1 MGPGTRAA
9 RAGILIALA
18 MLLTVTSTSLMV
30 NAQDVMEAEGPGIE
44 WTLPETHMLYLKGT
58 EEQPFLD
65 RNWTTNTGQPLG
77 RAEFTKTS
85 SALNP
90 NLIDL
95 SLIHI

>member
-1 MGPGTRAA
+1 MESGTRAA

-44 WTLPETHMLYLKGT
+44 WTLPDPHMLYLKGT

-77 RAEFTKTS
+77 RAEFTK
-85 SALNP
+85 
-90 NLIDL
+90 L